1 MKRPRD
7 SSSQQKKDSK
17 KRKIHIPEH
26 FMKDIL
32 ETAEYNHRGA
42 ESAIFAK
49 ALCILERGNN
59 GEILYIQL
67 ISLDPRIKTFL
78 SLEFNKITLNRI
90 FHRPDLTVENS
101 YRWEM
106 YIPDPSVVFKNLLY
120 YEIDVERFLQDY
132 PVNREYQDP
141 CVQQMLSNSPTSMLQ
156 ERIRNMVAQ
165 RRPLTM
171 PEKDF
176 TEILRKYPLKKRS
189 SHGKKSLLSM
199 PRIISENF
207 LVGSSRGGGGGGGG
221 SKHGGL
227 R

>member
-1 MKRPRD
+1 MKRSRE

-17 KRKIHIPEH
+17 KRKIHIPDH

-32 ETAEYNHRGA
+32 ETAEYKHRGA

-49 ALCILERGNN
+49 ALCILERRNK
-59 GEILYIQL
+59 GERLYIQL

-90 FHRPDLTVENS
+90 FFRPDLTEDS
-101 YRWEM
+101 YRMEI
-106 YIPDPSVVFKNLLY
+106 YIDNPSVVFKNLLY
-120 YEIDVERFLQDY
+120 YEIDVEKFVEDY
-132 PVNREYQDP
+132 PLNREYQDP

-165 RRPLTM
+165 RRPLTLA
-171 PEKDF
+171 EKDF

-199 PRIISENF
+199 PRIISESF

>member
-17 KRKIHIPEH
+17 KRKIHIPDH

-42 ESAIFAK
+42 EAAIFAK
-49 ALCILERGNN
+49 ALCMLERGYI
-59 GEILYIQL
+59 GESLYIPL
-67 ISLDPRIKTFL
+67 ISLDPRINTFL
-78 SLEFNKITLNRI
+78 SLGYKKITLNRI
-90 FHRPDLTVENS
+90 FRRPDLTVEAS
-101 YRWEM
+101 YRFEM

-120 YEIDVERFLQDY
+120 YEIDVERFLEDY

-156 ERIRNMVAQ
+156 ERIRNMITQ
-165 RRPLTM
+165 RRSLTM
-171 PEKDF
+171 AEKDF

-189 SHGKKSLLSM
+189 SHSKKSLLSM

-207 LVGSSRGGGGGGGG
+207 LVGTSHGEGGGG
-221 SKHGGL
+221 SKQGGL